1 MKSAL
6 KIMAIVVGVLAGTFV
21 GGGYLLPSKVQM
33 TAWQTVIAPHD
44 HMSALVATPSSWD
57 RWSVFRELESYAT
70 RLSIAGPKTGTG
82 ASWLLAGE
90 TWSARALITA
100 FEPAARVN
108 YAIEVDRLKVPIT
121 AQVDFYNRGRTTK
134 VGWKITADVGKNLP
148 LRWLGLVGKWLLKPS
163 YQGAIKQLGVIAAER
178 AHQETQDALAAE
190 EAALIGK
197 KPKGD

>member
-1 MKSAL
+1 MKSGL
-6 KIMAIVVGVLAGTFV
+6 KITAIVIAALAGTFV
-21 GGGYLLPSKVQM
+21 VGGYLLPSKVQM

-44 HMSALVATPSSWD
+44 HMSALVATPNSWD
-57 RWSVFRELESYAT
+57 RWSVFGSLEAHAT
-70 RLSIAGPKTGTG
+70 RIAISGPTSGAG
-82 ASWLLAGE
+82 ASWLLANE
-90 TWSARALITA
+90 TWSARVSITA

-108 YAIEVDRLKVPIT
+108 YDIDIDRLKVPIA

-148 LRWLGLVGKWLLKPS
+148 LRWLGFVGKWLLKPS
-163 YQGAIKQLGVIAAER
+163 YQAAVKRLAVIAAER

-197 KPKGD
+197 QAEGD